1 MDDKRSNKK
10 PSITVR
16 PCDNGDALGP
26 RRRQRSW
33 SVEVDGEVVSD
44 HETRREA
51 RDEADARREE
61 ARLEADRLLRD
72 ADYVSLH
79 VPLTEATRGLIDRA
93 KLRLMK
99 KTACIINAARGGVL
113 VEDDLYDALMAGD
126 IAGAAIDSFQDE
138 PPTGS
143 KLLTTR
149 KVIALP
155 HIGAATDEAIVR
167 TMSYSLNNIWNVLE
181 GKAPLS
187 EVKPV

>member
-72 ADYVSLH
+72 AEMAAA
-79 VPLTEATRGLIDRA
+79 EA
-93 KLRLMK
+93 
-99 KTACIINAARGGVL
+99 
-113 VEDDLYDALMAGD
+113 EEDALQPE
-126 IAGAAIDSFQDE
+126 I
-138 PPTGS
+138 
-143 KLLTTR
+143 
-149 KVIALP
+149 
-155 HIGAATDEAIVR
+155 DEAIKGCR
-167 TMSYSLNNIWNVLE
+167 EIDDERREMLRASTTTRNSTGTTNLRR
-181 GKAPLS
+181 A
-187 EVKPV
+187 